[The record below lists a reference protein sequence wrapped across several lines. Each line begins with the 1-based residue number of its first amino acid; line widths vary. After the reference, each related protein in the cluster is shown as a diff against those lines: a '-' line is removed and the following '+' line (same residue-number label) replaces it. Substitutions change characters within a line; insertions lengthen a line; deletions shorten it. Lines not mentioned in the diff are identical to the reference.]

1 MKQTHLLI
9 SGQIQGIGYRQFV
22 KQNAQ
27 KLGLAGWVRNL
38 PDGKVEAVCQG
49 KKEQL
54 EQLVLLCRK
63 GPFMAEVKDIV
74 VTEAETEKEY
84 SDFVIEATP
93 ETI

>member
-1 MKQTHLLI
+1 MK
-9 SGQIQGIGYRQFV
+9 S
-22 KQNAQ
+22 NAQ
-27 KLGLAGWVRNL
+27 NLGLVGWVRNL

-54 EQLVLLCRK
+54 EHLVLLCRK
-63 GPFMAEVKDIV
+63 GPFMAVEKEIV
-74 VTEAETEKEY
+74 VTKSETDKEY